1 MMTFSYEAQ
10 HQAALSEYL
19 EQRPG
24 AMSLR
29 GVEGY
34 LFALI
39 CGPDGIEPEQWLSE
53 VSLNDEAL
61 EEHTVFAF
69 LALHHHISEQVF
81 SGQFSLPVQA
91 QSLWAEKQ
99 QWSQGFLL
107 ASQLYYERLMSAS
120 GISQELI
127 QALQM
132 ATEQLAF
139 FSLEEQ
145 QVAQFCQQ
153 GGHDMAAFCAEQL
166 SLANDFA
173 QGYAALIEQVALASG
188 LYNE

>member
-1 MMTFSYEAQ
+1 MMTFNYDAQ
-10 HQAALSEYL
+10 HQTALTNYL

-24 AMSLR
+24 ALSLR
-29 GVEGY
+29 AVEGY
-34 LFALI
+34 LFGLI
-39 CGPDGIEPEQWLSE
+39 CSPDGIEPEQWLSE
-53 VSLNDEAL
+53 LSLNDEAL

-81 SGQFSLPVQA
+81 SEQFALPAQA
-91 QSLWAEKQ
+91 HSPWSEKQ

-107 ASQLYYERLMSAS
+107 ASQPYYERLATAS
-120 GISQELI
+120 EVPQELVE
-127 QALQM
+127 ALQM

-139 FSLEEQ
+139 FSLQEQ

-153 GGHDMAAFCAEQL
+153 SGQEMSAFCAQQL

>member
-1 MMTFSYEAQ
+1 MMNFNYETQ
-10 HQAALSEYL
+10 HQQALTDYL
-19 EQRPG
+19 TKRPG
-24 AMSLR
+24 ALSLR

-39 CGPDGIEPEQWLSE
+39 CSPDGIEPEQWLSE
-53 VSLNDEAL
+53 LTLNDEAL

-81 SGQFSLPVQA
+81 SDQFSLPVEA
-91 QSLWAEKQ
+91 GSAWAEKQ

-107 ASQLYYERLMSAS
+107 ASQHYYERLMSAAS
-120 GISQELI
+120 VSQELH

-139 FSLEEQ
+139 FSLQEQ

-153 GGHDMAAFCAEQL
+153 SGQDMAAFCAEQL
-166 SLANDFA
+166 ALANDFA

-188 LYNE
+188 QYNE